1 MAETDAVV
9 LPTERPAPDDPP
21 TGLAEVRERGPIAP
35 LAYPDGHRGWLV
47 TSHALAREVL
57 ADQRFSVRAE
67 LLHIPV
73 EQPGRGPAQPA
84 PPGIFVSMDPPEHT
98 RYRRLLTGEF
108 TVRRMRLLTER
119 AEEVTRTYLDAMERQ
134 NTPVDLLEA
143 FASPIPAVMICEV
156 LGVPEQDRERF
167 RTQAAA
173 MTAGGVPQEERI
185 AGFLGM
191 RNHIGE
197 LIAAK
202 RAAPTDDVLSGLTGS
217 DLSDEELANI
227 GFMLLG
233 AGLDTTANMIALGV
247 FTLLRHPAQ
256 LASLHSAPDQA
267 IEELLRYLSII
278 PFLTRTALE
287 DVELGGEKVRAGE
300 TVTISI
306 TAANRDP
313 GRFPDPDALDLHRT
327 ATGHVAFGHGV
338 HQCLGQQL
346 ARVEMRA
353 ALPALFARFPS
364 LRLAVPPEEIR
375 PRTPD
380 VLIHGVLD
388 LPVTW
393 DGVR

>member
-1 MAETDAVV
+1 MTESGAVL
-9 LPTERPAPDDPP
+9 LPTERPLPDDPP
-21 TGLAEVRERGPIAP
+21 TGLAELRERRPIAP
-35 LAYPDGHRGWLV
+35 LAYPDGHRGWVV
-47 TSHALAREVL
+47 TTHALAREVL
-57 ADQRFSVRAE
+57 ADRRFSVRAE

-84 PPGIFVSMDPPEHT
+84 PPGIFVSQDPPEHT

-119 AEEVTRTYLDAMERQ
+119 AEEITRTYVDAMERQ
-134 NTPVDLLEA
+134 GPPVDLQEA

-173 MTAGGVPQEERI
+173 MTATGVPQEERI
-185 AGFLGM
+185 AGFLAM
-191 RNHIGE
+191 RDHIRE
-197 LIAAK
+197 LIQAK
-202 RAAPTDDVLSGLTGS
+202 RAAPTDDVLSGLTRS

-233 AGLDTTANMIALGV
+233 AGLDTTANMISLGV
-247 FTLLRHPAQ
+247 FTLLRHPGQIAA
-256 LASLHSAPDQA
+256 LRSAPDQA

-287 DVELGGEKVRAGE
+287 DVELGGEKVRADE

-313 GRFPDPDALDLHRT
+313 GRFPDPDALDLRRT
-327 ATGHVAFGHGV
+327 ATGHVGFGHGV

-364 LRLAVPPEEIR
+364 LRLAVPPEQVR
-375 PRTPD
+375 SRTPD

-393 DGVR
+393 DGGH